1 MKPFQLTKILLTL
14 LSVAAIAWSV
24 VTYYPPARQFIRKQI
39 NHALLRAAEIRY
51 EFIGVEA

>member
-1 MKPFQLTKILLTL
+1 MTKILLPLFMLT
-14 LSVAAIAWSV
+14 VIAWSV
-24 VTYYPPARQFIRKQI
+24 VTYYPPARQFTRKQI